1 MSEQLPVP
9 PMDPARASELSRQVT
24 GIAATLLDAMISGS
38 SGEDDSTASA
48 SERMV
53 LRAMRPLTKQI
64 KAALLARISRS
75 DPARVE
81 IMMGATATALESIL
95 YHSPGDP
102 LPRYRFDWDAQGELH
117 LVPLEAPEPVAAS
130 A

>member
-1 MSEQLPVP
+1 MSEQQPVP
-9 PMDPARASELSRQVT
+9 PMEPARASELTRQVT
-24 GIAATLLDAMISGS
+24 AIAATLLDAMISGS
-38 SGEDDSTASA
+38 SEGESTDSPQ
-48 SERMV
+48 ERMV
-53 LRAMRPLTKQI
+53 LRALKPLMRPI
-64 KAALLARISRS
+64 RGLLLSKISRS

-95 YHSPGDP
+95 YHAPGEP
-102 LPRYRFDWDAQGELH
+102 LPRYRFDWDAAGELR